1 MYDYLRGTTY
11 HMKQQLI
18 IISLV
23 GVLCAA
29 VVLPLPATAS
39 HRAMSPTQAPAMVS
53 TMTSTVFPSYTVSS
67 LSPLDGARNITDVR
81 LWPDNHRF
89 LSMRLT
95 DSVALPLHDRF
106 HAPVANLYRA
116 DLSPC
121 GTVTTAYAYDLTT
134 GTWATVSQAV
144 GYGWLNVQAPHTYL
158 VFSGAVVPSDAKY
171 AVYNSYVYYTSDVS
185 YYNAHEW
192 LYPDW
197 DRYVVLR

>member
-1 MYDYLRGTTY
+1 
-11 HMKQQLI
+11 MKQQLI
-18 IISLV
+18 IMLLV

-29 VVLPLPATAS
+29 VLLPFPATAS
-39 HRAMSPTQAPAMVS
+39 HRAASPTKPS
-53 TMTSTVFPSYTVSS
+53 TIAYTVTPTVFPSHTASS
-67 LSPLDGARNITDVR
+67 LLPLGGACNITDVR
-81 LWPDNHRF
+81 LWPIDYRF

-95 DSVALPLHDRF
+95 DSIVLPLNDRF
-106 HAPVANLYRA
+106 YAPVANLYRA

-134 GTWATVSQAV
+134 GTRATVSQAA
-144 GYGWLNVQAPHTYL
+144 GYGWLNVQASHTYL

-171 AVYNSYVYYTSDVS
+171 AVYNSYVYYTSNVS
-185 YYNAHEW
+185 YYNAHGW

>member
-1 MYDYLRGTTY
+1 M
-11 HMKQQLI
+11 HVKQQLI

-23 GVLCAA
+23 GVLCAGT
-29 VVLPLPATAS
+29 VLPLPATANP
-39 HRAMSPTQAPAMVS
+39 RVKPPTQASVIAS
-53 TMTSTVFPSYTVSS
+53 TTTSTAFPLQTASS
-67 LSPLDGARNITDVR
+67 LLPFGGVRNITDVR
-81 LWPDNHRF
+81 LWPDDHRF

-95 DSVALPLHDRF
+95 DSIVLPLRDRF

-121 GTVTTAYAYDLTT
+121 GTVTIAYAYDLTT
-134 GTWATVSQAV
+134 GTWATVSQAA
-144 GYGWLNVQAPHTYL
+144 GYEWLNVQAPHTYL
-158 VFSGAVVPSDAKY
+158 IFSGPVVPSDAKY

-185 YYNAHEW
+185 YYNAHGW